1 MMVSVWRRLKIDYSK
16 LMMLLCFQPDG
27 AISLLES
34 RQAVDSHYQRFM
46 RSLDEGFGPGRPL
59 SAAWKK
65 FNQAH
70 EDATQRRPERRDQD
84 RM

>member
-1 MMVSVWRRLKIDYSK
+1 MLVSVWRRLKIDY
-16 LMMLLCFQPDG
+16 LMSVWFL
-27 AISLLES
+27 
-34 RQAVDSHYQRFM
+34 
-46 RSLDEGFGPGRPL
+46 GFCPARPL
-59 SAAWKK
+59 SAEWKK